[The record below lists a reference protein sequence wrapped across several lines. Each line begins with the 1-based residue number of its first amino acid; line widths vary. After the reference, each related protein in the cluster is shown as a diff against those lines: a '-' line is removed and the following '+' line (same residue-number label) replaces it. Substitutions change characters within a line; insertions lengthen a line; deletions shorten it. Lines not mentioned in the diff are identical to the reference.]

1 MNKKR
6 VVLAGGSGFLGRS
19 LAKKLLKKNY
29 EVVVLTR
36 SPRERTDGIL
46 EVVWDGKTLGEWIQF
61 LNGAAALVNL
71 TGRSVNCRHTPEN
84 RREIVESR
92 VNSVND
98 LAAAIDHV
106 SRPPR
111 VWVQAGSLAYYGDL
125 ADEWCDESNP
135 SGQGTMVEACRLW
148 ENAFRIAPLKNTRR
162 VLLRIGLVLARR
174 GGALSVLGKLTKW
187 FLGGAA
193 GNGRQYVSWI
203 HLTDM
208 NQMWLDAIE
217 RDDLGGVFNAC
228 APHPVT
234 NAEFM
239 RELRRAM
246 YRPWCPPAPVWAVRL
261 GSRLMKTEPALALTG
276 RRCSPL
282 HLLEK
287 GFKFQFPELPDALAD
302 IYA

>member
-36 SPRERTDGIL
+36 SPRNRTDGIL
-46 EVVWDGKTLGEWIQF
+46 EAVWDGKTLGEWIQF
-61 LNGAAALVNL
+61 LNGAEAVVNL

-84 RREIVESR
+84 LREIVESR

-106 SRPPR
+106 SHPPR
-111 VWVQAGSLAYYGDL
+111 VWVQAGSLAFYGDL
-125 ADEWCDESNP
+125 ADEWCDESTS
-135 SGQGTMVEACRLW
+135 SGKGEAVEICRLW
-148 ENAFRIAPLKNTRR
+148 ENAFRNVPLQKTRC
-162 VLLRIGLVLARR
+162 VLLRIGLVLARH

-193 GNGRQYVSWI
+193 GNGRQYISWI
-203 HLTDM
+203 HLADM
-208 NQMWLDAIE
+208 NRMWMDSIE
-217 RDDLGGVFNAC
+217 REDLNGVFNAC
-228 APHPVT
+228 APKPVT

-239 RELRRAM
+239 REMRRAM

-261 GSRLMKTEPALALTG
+261 GSRLMKTEPSLALTG

-282 HLLEK
+282 HFLEK
-287 GFKFQFPELPDALAD
+287 GFKFQFTELPDALAD
-302 IYA
+302 IYG